1 MNDIHLLTGAYVLD
15 ALAPAERKD
24 FEEHLSDCPDCAE
37 EVASFAEATTRL
49 ALTQSAP
56 PPPELRGRVLSAIST
71 VRPLPPLVPA
81 AVGPD
86 PAGTD
91 AVGTAG
97 VGTAGV
103 GDTTSPAP
111 STDIGTTGTRT
122 AGTGTAEPGPTPHG
136 RGRFPLRR
144 RLVGVVAAA
153 AVAAGGIGVVVWSPW
168 EDDQPSLTATEQVL
182 EADDAQREV
191 VDLGPAGRAE
201 VIRSVSEDRAVL
213 VTEDMIAPPE
223 GTVYQ
228 VWLQTP
234 SDDMLPAAV
243 MEPVPNQ
250 TVLLDGPAA
259 EAIGVGIT
267 VEPPG
272 GSETPTSPPIALFDL
287 ANG

>member
-15 ALAPAERKD
+15 ALDPAERAE
-24 FEEHLSDCPDCAE
+24 FEAHLADCPDCSE

-49 ALTQSAP
+49 ALTQSTP
-56 PPPELRGRVLSAIST
+56 PPSELRGRVLGAIAT

-81 AVGPD
+81 TVGAPEL
-86 PAGTD
+86 GD
-91 AVGTAG
+91 ARPHSGPHAADAPSSDG
-97 VGTAGV
+97 LSSGAPSSEP
-103 GDTTSPAP
+103 GDT
-111 STDIGTTGTRT
+111 D
-122 AGTGTAEPGPTPHG
+122 PGPTSHR

-153 AVAAGGIGVVVWSPW
+153 AVAAAGIGVVTWSPW
-168 EDDQPSLTATEQVL
+168 EDEPSLTATEQVL
-182 EADDAQREV
+182 KADDAQREV

-234 SDDMLPAAV
+234 ADDMLPAAV